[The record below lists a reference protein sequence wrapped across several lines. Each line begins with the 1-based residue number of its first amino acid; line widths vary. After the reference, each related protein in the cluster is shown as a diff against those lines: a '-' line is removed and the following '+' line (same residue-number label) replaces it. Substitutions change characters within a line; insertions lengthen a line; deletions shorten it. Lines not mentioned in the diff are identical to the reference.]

1 VESFTIQFSKISI
14 CGNVIHYFVKLFNM
28 VLCETF
34 FNMVSTVRSYHY
46 SFVQYLLMFN
56 IFLKSGERQIN
67 DLLRAYALCAKIPA
81 GPTER
86 EQEQNWRTVKN
97 QTGGLVEEREGQC

>member
-1 VESFTIQFSKISI
+1 
-14 CGNVIHYFVKLFNM
+14 
-28 VLCETF
+28 
-34 FNMVSTVRSYHY
+34 
-46 SFVQYLLMFN
+46 MFN

-97 QTGGLVEEREGQC
+97 QTGGLVEEREKDSADRRAVLFSLSHPVDDTDNKKNF